1 MIPICRQGGQK
12 RALPEVAVHSAVASG
27 EPLEASA
34 GEPLVGRQGPVN
46 APSMRATRSARACR
60 PRQFGRGSRQ
70 SVGNGVYA
78 LFQAAALQYHHWHQL
93 CCRPSRN
100 RQSASRS
107 RPETRELQR
116 LPVADRRG

>member
-1 MIPICRQGGQK
+1 MG
-12 RALPEVAVHSAVASG
+12 VHSAVASG

-34 GEPLVGRQGPVN
+34 GEPLVGRQGSVN
-46 APSMRATRSARACR
+46 APSMRATRSARAR
-60 PRQFGRGSRQ
+60 RSRQFGRGSRQ